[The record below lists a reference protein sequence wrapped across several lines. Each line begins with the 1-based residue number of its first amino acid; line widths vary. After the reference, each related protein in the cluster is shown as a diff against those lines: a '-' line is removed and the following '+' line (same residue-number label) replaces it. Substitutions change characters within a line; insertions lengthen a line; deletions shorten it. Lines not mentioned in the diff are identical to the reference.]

1 MERIKTTLA
10 KLAETAKTAGISSKK
25 LEDAAP
31 SYSLPSD
38 VVKFSDIEVIT
49 DAERPSMN
57 HIALVAKDSSG
68 LEYRISVGRLQFSGI
83 AATETKEATIENIK
97 QSDSGVYYLPG
108 TRVNSWLQNNQIEI
122 CKQLIGKSFEV
133 ENIEMFTLKFSDG
146 GYTTAPT
153 ASDLVVKQVPKLTPV
168 KA

>member
-31 SYSLPSD
+31 SYSLPSEI
-38 VVKFSDIEVIT
+38 VKFSDIEVIT

-57 HIALVAKDSSG
+57 HIALVAKDANG
-68 LEYRISVGRLQFSGI
+68 LEYRISVSRLQFSGVS
-83 AATETKEATIENIK
+83 ATETKEATIENIK
-97 QSDSGVYYLPG
+97 QSDSGIYYLPG
-108 TRVNSWLQNNQIEI
+108 ARVNSWLQNNQIEA

-133 ENIEMFTLKFSDG
+133 ENIDMFTLKFAEK

-153 ASDLVVKQVPKLTPV
+153 VADLVIKQVPKLTPV